1 MKKHHTRTKIVAT
14 IGPASSS
21 KEMLEKL
28 IQAGMDI
35 CRINMSHGTYEQHK
49 KVIDFIRQ
57 LNKKL
62 KTQVGILVDL
72 QGPKL
77 RIGEIANGEIE
88 LIEGNSIKITTI
100 EQLGTIEQLFITYP
114 EFPKDVKKGDFILI
128 DDGKLKLQVTSSN
141 NKDLVNAIVINGGV
155 LSSRKGV
162 NLPNTF
168 ISLPCL
174 TPKDLADLDFALDN
188 NVEWIGLSFV
198 RKPTDIIELKEIIRS
213 KNKKTKVIA
222 KIEKPEAIKNI
233 DEIIAIT
240 DGLMVARGDLGV
252 EIPLEQVPLIQ
263 KMLVKK
269 CIKAAKPVIIATQMM
284 ESMITNFSPTRAEV
298 SDVCNSVID
307 SADALMLSGETSTG
321 KYPVEVVMSMK
332 KIILRTEK
340 AMNIYYR
347 KHEPNIEEPDFL
359 PISVCYNACK
369 MAEQSDA
376 KALIAMTNSGFTAFQ
391 ISSYRPKAAIFI
403 FTANHFLLNQ
413 LSLVWGVRGLYYD
426 KFESTDDTISDIQ
439 KILKK
444 EGYIEKDDLVIN
456 VASIPITDKGAAN
469 MIKLSTIK

>member
-62 KTQVGILVDL
+62 DTQVGILVDL

-77 RIGEIANGEIE
+77 RIGEIDGNQIE
-88 LIEGNSIKITTI
+88 LIEGKTINITTI
-100 EQLGTIEQLFITYP
+100 EQIGNAEQIFITYP

-128 DDGKLKLQVTSSN
+128 DDGKLKLQVISSN
-141 NKDLVNAIVINGGV
+141 NKDLVNARVINGGI

-174 TPKDLADLDFALDN
+174 TPKDLADLDFALGN

-198 RKPTDIIELKEIIRS
+198 RSPKDIIELKDIITS

-233 DEIIAIT
+233 NEIIVVT

-269 CIKAAKPVIIATQMM
+269 CVKAAKPVIIATQMM

-413 LSLVWGVRGLYYD
+413 LSLVWGVRGFYYD

-439 KILKK
+439 KILKR

>member
-21 KEMLEKL
+21 KIILEKL
-28 IQAGMDI
+28 ILGGMDI
-35 CRINMSHGTYEQHK
+35 CRINMSHGTYDQHK
-49 KVIDFIRQ
+49 KVIDFIRE
-57 LNKKL
+57 LNKEL
-62 KTQVGILVDL
+62 DAQVGILVDL

-77 RIGEIANGEIE
+77 RIGVVEGDQIE
-88 LIEGNSIKITTI
+88 LIEGNTINITTT
-100 EQLGTIEQLFITYP
+100 EQIGNAKQVFITYP

-128 DDGKLKLQVTSSN
+128 DDGKLKLEVISSN
-141 NKDLVNAIVINGGV
+141 NNDMVSAKIINGGI

-198 RKPTDIIELKEIIRS
+198 RSPKDIIELKEIINQ

-222 KIEKPEAIKNI
+222 KIEKPEAILNI
-233 DEIIAIT
+233 DEIIEIT

-269 CIKAAKPVIIATQMM
+269 CIEAAKPVIIATQMM

-321 KYPVEVVMSMK
+321 KYPVEVVMTMK
-332 KIILRTEK
+332 NIISRTEK
-340 AMNIYYR
+340 AMDIYYR
-347 KHEPNIEEPDFL
+347 KHEPEVDEPDFL

-369 MAEQSDA
+369 MAEQSHA
-376 KALIAMTNSGFTAFQ
+376 KAIIAMTNSGFTAFR
-391 ISSYRPKAAIFI
+391 ISCYRPKANIFI

-413 LSLVWGVRGLYYD
+413 LSLVWGVRGFFYD
-426 KFESTDDTISDIQ
+426 KFESTDNTILDIH
-439 KILKK
+439 KCLKE
-444 EGYIEKDDLVIN
+444 EGYIDKNDLVIN
-456 VASIPITDKGAAN
+456 VASIPITDKGSAN
-469 MIKLSTIK
+469 MIKLSNIK